1 MYTQSPLFVDPNE
14 IYPEPGKLQIKDSM
28 IPSPGTANP
37 QSGGQ
42 TTSSD
47 GFRYLD
53 PSQHQLDPRYM
64 DALRGA
70 AFDDPG
76 QSPWL
81 KYQMQ
86 QDQIRQASDR
96 DSLQNMGSS
105 NLATQQGQ
113 MAMRGG
119 LTSGATER
127 LGYQNMQNMIQGNS
141 ELNRSSAAREAG
153 YRQQAEQRQRAILMG
168 MPQAE
173 LGYSGYGQ
181 DLQGRSNQEY
191 NQAEA
196 ARQMAEAI
204 RNSGGGGGGGSGIVP
219 DTFGQSPFEIPG
231 LPKPLNPQYGD
242 LLGPQFN
249 PARYEDGIEQ
259 VGSWF

>member
-1 MYTQSPLFVDPNE
+1 MYNQSPFADPNE
-14 IYPEPGKLQIKDSM
+14 VYQAPDPASAANAPKPMYDIGGVPG
-28 IPSPGTANP
+28 SPGSAPITNYGKTDP
-37 QSGGQ
+37 NTGVPYNQSP
-42 TTSSD
+42 SSGS
-47 GFRYLD
+47 GFPYFID

-64 DALRGA
+64 DSLREA
-70 AFDDPG
+70 AFADPG
-76 QSPWL
+76 SSPWL
-81 KYQMQ
+81 GYQMQ

-141 ELNRSSAAREAG
+141 ELNRSSAAREAA
-153 YRQQAEQRQRAILMG
+153 YRQQAEERQRAILMG

-181 DLQGRSNQEY
+181 DLQWRSNQEH

-196 ARQMAEAI
+196 AKQLADAI
-204 RNSGGGGGGGSGIVP
+204 RAQGGDPSFLESFMGGFSQGG
-219 DTFGQSPFEIPG
+219 DLLTAPFEI
-231 LPKPLNPQYGD
+231 
-242 LLGPQFN
+242 FN
-249 PARYEDGIEQ
+249 PNNY
-259 VGSWF
+259 